1 MNSYDSHTGHD
12 YRKNLSNII
21 MYIVSTDKEISCL
34 IIDTEDSFSYSLYLQ
49 KLKYKTVYKVVQSFY
64 QNLSSL
70 ICNAVNTPVSC
81 LSKIF

>member
-1 MNSYDSHTGHD
+1 
-12 YRKNLSNII
+12 

-49 KLKYKTVYKVVQSFY
+49 KLKYKIVYKVVRFY
-64 QNLSSL
+64 QKLSSL
-70 ICNAVNTPVSC
+70 IFNAVNTPVSC

>member
-1 MNSYDSHTGHD
+1 
-12 YRKNLSNII
+12 

-34 IIDTEDSFSYSLYLQ
+34 IIDTDDSFSYSLYLQ
-49 KLKYKTVYKVVQSFY
+49 ELKYKTVYKVVQFY

-70 ICNAVNTPVSC
+70 IFNAVNTPVSC